1 MKISKK
7 MVEYWYG
14 ETILP
19 KEVLQDIVDIANGDY
34 KVKVLK
40 NDIKETWE
48 YYKTCI
54 KEEL

>member
-19 KEVLQDIVDIANGDY
+19 KEVLQDIIDIANGDY
-34 KVKVLK
+34 KVTTLK